1 MRVIRDNKELQGV
14 KGVYKASRAS
24 QENTRGYYTY
34 TEGYSWLKWANTGGY
49 RVTGNY
55 RLVLFILELFS
66 FILHYIYKTIRY
78 LIFLFYWK
86 QLLKIVK
93 ILISQLWYTRW

>member
-1 MRVIRDNKELQGV
+1 MRVIRDKKELEGGEKGLWGV
-14 KGVYKASRAS
+14 TGDHKRI
-24 QENTRGYYTY
+24 QEV

-66 FILHYIYKTIRY
+66 FILHFIYKT
-78 LIFLFYWK
+78 FHFFNFSV
-86 QLLKIVK
+86 LLEMVIKD
-93 ILISQLWYTRW
+93 W